1 MSTQI
6 TESVKPSP
14 TPTRLLFHYGWI
26 NLVLASLAM
35 IATFPG
41 RTIGLS
47 MINKPL
53 QQDLHIGNVFQGSLN
68 FWSVLL
74 GAAFCWPVGRLL
86 DRFGTR
92 LVLTGIVAALGATVL
107 WMSTVQQPEEL
118 FLSLTLTRGLGQGAL
133 SLVSLALV
141 GKWFRRR
148 IEPAM
153 GIFSVLL
160 AIGFIAVTVGLGE
173 AVKEHGWRAPWAD
186 LGWFLLAGLAPLCLL
201 FVRSRPEDGWSDPNE
216 FPAEVAVSTLVAD
229 ATLGAALRSPAFWV
243 LTLAASLFNMIFSG
257 FTFFAE
263 TILDE
268 HGFNHDT
275 FTLMMAMLALSGI
288 AFNLLG
294 GWLSRFW
301 SLGKLLAVGMVL
313 LALALAAFPLIHG
326 QPGSADRS
334 PLAALVIDGLILG
347 GAGGVITVVFFAM
360 YNRMFGRRHLG
371 QIQGAAQV
379 LSVFASA
386 AGPLLLAW
394 CREHTGSHHVMFMT
408 TAALSCLCAIA
419 CWLVPLPT
427 HFRSRLLA
435 PIEEEPAV
443 EESGA
448 GSTNI
453 QGAPDRQAGKP
464 DLLEHPS

>member
-6 TESVKPSP
+6 TESVKPSA
-14 TPTRLLFHYGWI
+14 TPAQLLFHYGWI

-47 MINKPL
+47 MINRPL
-53 QQDLHIGNVFQGSLN
+53 QQDLHIGDVFQGSLN

-86 DRFGTR
+86 DRFGAR
-92 LVLTGIVAALGATVL
+92 LVLTAIIAALGATVL
-107 WMSTVQQPEEL
+107 WMSTVHQSEEL

-173 AVKEHGWRAPWAD
+173 SVKAYGWRTPWAG
-186 LGWFLLAGLAPLCLL
+186 LGWVMLAGLAPISLV
-201 FVRSRPEDGWSDPNE
+201 FVRSRPEDGWSDPRE
-216 FPAEVAVSTLVAD
+216 FPAEAAVSTLVAD
-229 ATLGAALRSPAFWV
+229 ATLGTALRTPAFWV
-243 LTLAASLFNMIFSG
+243 FTLSTSLFNMIFSG

-268 HGFNHDT
+268 HGFDHDT
-275 FTLMMAMLALSGI
+275 FTLVMALLALNGI
-288 AFNLLG
+288 VFNLLG
-294 GWLSRFW
+294 GWVSRFW

-313 LALALAAFPLIHG
+313 LALALVAFPLIHG

-334 PLAALVIDGLILG
+334 PQAALLIDGALLG

-360 YNRMFGRRHLG
+360 YNRLFGRRHLG

-386 AGPLLLAW
+386 SGPLLLAW
-394 CREHTGSHHVMFMT
+394 SRAHTGSHHVMFVT
-408 TAALSCLCAIA
+408 TAALSCLFAIA
-419 CWLVPLPT
+419 CWFVPLPS
-427 HFRSRLLA
+427 HFRSRLLT
-435 PIEEEPAV
+435 PIQAQPAE
-443 EESGA
+443 EESGGRDQQVFKA
-448 GSTNI
+448 ARG
-453 QGAPDRQAGKP
+453 
-464 DLLEHPS
+464 